1 MLEKAGKTVAS
12 PGRFN
17 AKMMGKHGLTHTE
30 DEKMLG
36 STRTKCGFHG
46 KNDGLT
52 SKNCDLIRIN
62 DGLTRKKCG

>member
-1 MLEKAGKTVAS
+1 
-12 PGRFN
+12 
-17 AKMMGKHGLTHTE
+17 MMGKHGLTHTE